1 MRIKEPDVIAPSE
14 PCPECGLRTA
24 PDQPTCV
31 QMRDALLARDFEQP
45 VPYWRFHRLAVD
57 AYCLQHG
64 PYVKSAKS
72 LAPHLCGVCMFFEH
86 GNDADLFARMNRW
99 LSTNP
104 PIQKPDLPTFRGNLT
119 IAHVHGIE
127 EPSEYGRAV
136 EEWARA
142 TWKAYRELQPLAR
155 TWAAQAEQFALRR

>member
-1 MRIKEPDVIAPSE
+1 MRIKEPDVIAPGE

-31 QMRDALLARDFEQP
+31 QMRDVLLARDFEQP

-57 AYCLQHG
+57 AYCLQHA

-72 LAPHLCGVCMFFEH
+72 FAAHLCGVCIAFER
-86 GNDADLFARMNRW
+86 GNDAELLARLNRW

-104 PIQKPDLPTFRGNLT
+104 LIQKPELPTSRGRVT
-119 IAHVHGIE
+119 IAHVHGIDD
-127 EPSEYGRAV
+127 PIEYG
-136 EEWARA
+136 
-142 TWKAYRELQPLAR
+142 
-155 TWAAQAEQFALRR
+155 